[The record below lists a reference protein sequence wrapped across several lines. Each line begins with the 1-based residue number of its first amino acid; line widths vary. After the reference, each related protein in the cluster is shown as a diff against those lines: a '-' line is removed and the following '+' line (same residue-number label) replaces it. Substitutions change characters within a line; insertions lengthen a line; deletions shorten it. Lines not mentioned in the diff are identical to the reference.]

1 LRILRCILPGNRKQ
15 TPACSLLGCPVTG
28 YDPTN
33 LCLTSNCYILGSLP
47 LMAAHLTRPEGRKLL
62 VSYSS
67 RTGHAGHNL
76 LNHRH
81 EPMLLFLIYP
91 QRSLQQINS
100 NHICARPMQS
110 VRPRHTRRPL
120 RQAVA
125 HADQSHKKGQKSER
139 EDDPRFQFLRDLHS
153 TVDRLAEEGVE
164 IIITGGWN
172 IPALNT
178 GTDKYRECV
187 AELFKKDG
195 MMLDVRHQPMRHTLD
210 Y

>member
-1 LRILRCILPGNRKQ
+1 VHGPCKASGPDTPDAPSDRQWHTQ
-15 TPACSLLGCPVTG
+15 TKA
-28 YDPTN
+28 
-33 LCLTSNCYILGSLP
+33 I
-47 LMAAHLTRPEGRKLL
+47 
-62 VSYSS
+62 
-67 RTGHAGHNL
+67 
-76 LNHRH
+76 
-81 EPMLLFLIYP
+81 
-91 QRSLQQINS
+91 
-100 NHICARPMQS
+100 
-110 VRPRHTRRPL
+110 
-120 RQAVA
+120 
-125 HADQSHKKGQKSER
+125 KKVKASER